1 MGIHCRLR
9 QPEEPARD
17 AGSVFLHTVTS
28 DFTPAL
34 LIVGAVM
41 FGAWTLAYGQ
51 IVITCFRDKTY
62 GLPLA
67 SIFLNIAWEFTF
79 SFSLIAPEEAA
90 LVWGNRLWFLVDCVL
105 VLQVFLYGRRTQTI
119 PWVRDNF
126 YAICI
131 TSILLSGLGIYFFA
145 TYFQDIYGLATS
157 FLMNLAMSVLFITLL
172 FSRPDLK
179 GLPYGAAWTKMLGTL
194 SGAVFCYIWWPMQFD
209 AAGILIRPPYIH
221 QPPNSHLLDF
231 LYVTIP
237 LIDILYIYLYRQ
249 RRKAL
254 AVYQPTVT

>member
-1 MGIHCRLR
+1 MLR
-9 QPEEPARD
+9 
-17 AGSVFLHTVTS
+17 SVFLHTVTS

-209 AAGILIRPPYIH
+209 AAGILVRPPYIH
-221 QPPNSHLLDF
+221 QPPNSHLLYF